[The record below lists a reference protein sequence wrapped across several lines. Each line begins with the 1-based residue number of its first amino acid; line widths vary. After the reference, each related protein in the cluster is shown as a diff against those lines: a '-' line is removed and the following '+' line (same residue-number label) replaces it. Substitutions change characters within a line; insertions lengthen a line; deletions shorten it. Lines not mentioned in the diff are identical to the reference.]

1 MKKSHEN
8 MHVLG
13 FHIKNVHESTKTR
26 MTFLHDCEVA
36 NLDGWPGYEAM
47 L

>member
-1 MKKSHEN
+1 MEKSNKN

-13 FHIKNVHESTKTR
+13 FHINVHESTKTC
-26 MTFLHDCEVA
+26 MTFLHGCEVA
-36 NLDGWPGYEAM
+36 NLDGRPGYKAM

>member
-1 MKKSHEN
+1 MEILHEN

-13 FHIKNVHESTKTR
+13 LHIKNVHESTKTC
-26 MTFLHDCEVA
+26 MTFLHGCEVA